1 MQPNFWRGM
10 YQAIYS
16 KKILKRTQTPPQYNP
31 YTKMQ
36 SAAWQRAAHRSRT
49 YEKATEVFK
58 ASNPL
63 RNDELSVR
71 ICR

>member
-36 SAAWQRAAHRSRT
+36 SAAWQRAA
-49 YEKATEVFK
+49 A
-58 ASNPL
+58 
-63 RNDELSVR
+63 
-71 ICR
+71 